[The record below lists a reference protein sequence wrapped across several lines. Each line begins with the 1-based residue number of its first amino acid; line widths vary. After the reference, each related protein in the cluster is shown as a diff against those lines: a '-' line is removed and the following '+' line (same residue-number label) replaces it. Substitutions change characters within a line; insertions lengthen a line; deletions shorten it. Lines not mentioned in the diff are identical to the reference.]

1 MGSNIL
7 KSIYNQ
13 IFLCN
18 SYRQFRFGIK
28 IRFLQH
34 ILDMPKDDAEAEKLV
49 RGAHLLEEAGC
60 FGLVLEKIPAALA
73 ARVASE

>member
-1 MGSNIL
+1 MLFL

-34 ILDMPKDDAEAEKLV
+34 IFDMPFYSF
-49 RGAHLLEEAGC
+49 R
-60 FGLVLEKIPAALA
+60 
-73 ARVASE
+73 

>member
-1 MGSNIL
+1 MGSKMCFCKKIPLPHYQEGNGIFHFL
-7 KSIYNQ
+7 KSVYDQ

-34 ILDMPKDDAEAEKLV
+34 IFNMPFYRL
-49 RGAHLLEEAGC
+49 R
-60 FGLVLEKIPAALA
+60 
-73 ARVASE
+73 